1 MAVRAHDRRRHR
13 AVPVEAALAPVFNA
27 VLPVFGL
34 VACGLLAG
42 RFGLVTQASSEA
54 LNQFVYAFALP
65 AMLFVAVY
73 RGSLEEILS
82 GYFLAAVV
90 IATLSTAL
98 VGYALSRRAQK
109 AGRPESILRGLN
121 GSFANTGFLG
131 IPLVAVA
138 YGERAVLP
146 AALATVAT
154 NLFSFAVAI
163 VCLELATNPRGGSIL
178 KTLGGVA
185 RSPLIWPIA
194 LAVLLVALGIKV
206 PVAAEKFAS
215 LLAAAAGPCALFA
228 IGLFVSQ
235 LSIREGIAAAW
246 PSTALKLVLHPALTA
261 LLVFWL
267 LPVDPFWAMIGVVC
281 ASLPLGATAFVL
293 AQRYKLLEA
302 ETSTGAVLSTGVS
315 VFTVSLVMLLVPQ
328 TARGD
333 DAVQML
339 LQGGGQVLFIRHA
352 TTTPGVGDPDGFRIE
367 DCKTQRNLSG
377 EGRAE
382 ARRLGEALRKHKAP
396 IGKVLSSPWCRCHD
410 TAQLAFGRQA
420 TTWNPLSNLF
430 GRRELADA
438 QVRELRARIGSY
450 TGKDNLV
457 MISHGSVAAP
467 LTGISPQQAEV
478 IVLTPLGGDRFRVAG
493 RIPPPG
499 SPP

>member
-1 MAVRAHDRRRHR
+1 L
-13 AVPVEAALAPVFNA
+13 EAALAPVFDA

-65 AMLFVAVY
+65 AMLFIAVY

-90 IATLSTAL
+90 CATLSTAL
-98 VGYALSRRAQK
+98 VGYALSRRLQNAPQ
-109 AGRPESILRGLN
+109 PESILRGLN
-121 GSFANTGFLG
+121 ASFANTGFLG

-194 LAVLLVALGIKV
+194 LAVLLVALEMKV
-206 PVAAEKFAS
+206 PVPAEKFAS

-235 LSIREGIAAAW
+235 LSIREGVAAAW
-246 PSTALKLVLHPALTA
+246 PSTTLKLVLHPALTA

-293 AQRYKLLEA
+293 AQRYKLLEE

-328 TARGD
+328 NARGAD
-333 DAVQML
+333 DEAAWKL
-339 LQGGGQVLFIRHA
+339 ARAGGQVLFIRHA
-352 TTTPGVGDPDGFRIE
+352 TTTPGVGDPDGFRLE
-367 DCKTQRNLSG
+367 DCKTQRNLS
-377 EGRAE
+377 EAGRAE
-382 ARRLGEALRKHKAP
+382 ARRLGDTLRKHKVP
-396 IGKVLSSPWCRCHD
+396 IGELLSSPWCRCHD
-410 TAQLAFGRQA
+410 TARLALGREA
-420 TTWNPLSNLF
+420 TTWTPLSNLF

-438 QVRELRARIGSY
+438 QVRELRERIGGY
-450 TGKDNLV
+450 KGKDNLV
-457 MISHGSVAAP
+457 MISHGSVASP
-467 LTGISPQQAEV
+467 LTGVSPQQAEI
-478 IVLTPLGGDRFRVAG
+478 IVLTPLGGNRFRVAG
-493 RIPPPG
+493 RIPPPSA
-499 SPP
+499 SP